1 MDKVNRIFWA
11 CNALLGLAM
20 IGWFLPKGEVF
31 RVILGVGT
39 IAFFCLP
46 ALAER
51 LLHIKRTPQMDFLI
65 YLFLFCAFTI
75 GMGFQCYHWLPLWD
89 KVAHTLSGT
98 FFGMMGLFLFYR
110 GKPGHAI
117 CKEDYPLATGFAFC
131 FSMTVA
137 GVWEIYEYFLSFVW
151 PTDPQNVLTTGVGD
165 TMQDMIVCL
174 IGTLVLVWA
183 MRAYYQKGKT
193 GFLMGAFESFY
204 HANGLQKEHSN
215 PLREEKTGASKS
227 VESDEQN

>member
-1 MDKVNRIFWA
+1 MQTFNRIFWV
-11 CNALLGLAM
+11 CNALLGAGM
-20 IGWFLPKGEVF
+20 IAWFLPRGDIF

-39 IAFFCLP
+39 IAFFLLP
-46 ALAER
+46 MLMER
-51 LLHIKRTPQMDFLI
+51 VLHIRRTPQMDFLI

-98 FFGMMGLFLFYR
+98 FFGMVGLFLFHR
-110 GKPGHAI
+110 LKPDPAI
-117 CKEDYPLATGFAFC
+117 CREDYPLATGFAFC

-137 GVWEIYEYFLSFVW
+137 GLWEIYEYFLSFVW

-183 MRAYYQKGKT
+183 MRAYYKKGKT

-204 HANGLQKEHSN
+204 EANRPAQEM
-215 PLREEKTGASKS
+215 EKDSEKGK
-227 VESDEQN
+227 